1 MECEWYVHAI
11 FFQKH
16 MAAQIHPPGSDDL
29 SIVYAEGPLP
39 RRQRRDTSTP
49 LETHSGV
56 SGLHVVI

>member
-16 MAAQIHPPGSDDL
+16 MAAPIHPPGSDDL

-39 RRQRRDTSTP
+39 RPLDVNAGTP
-49 LETHSGV
+49 VRHLRPTVE
-56 SGLHVVI
+56 